1 MPINPAIASTLIG
14 GGMDILGGI
23 LGSSAQKKA
32 NQQNIKLQRE
42 QRAWE
47 ERMSNTAWQR
57 GMSDMLAAGMN
68 PMLAFSQGGASTPSV
83 SAATVNPVDAMSK
96 ATHSAGSK
104 AMQTIAMS
112 QGVANIDLTKA
123 QTTKAIE
130 EAKVAA
136 ITSANENTRQNLE
149 IERRGRE
156 IDQMISQAHLTDAQ
170 RKQLEDMLPYL
181 MRASGVETQ
190 LKEYQIPSAKAESE
204 LWKDLGQ
211 TGKGVGFGASVLDAV
226 KKAITL
232 IKGGK

>member
-14 GGMDILGGI
+14 GGVDILGGI

-32 NQQNIKLQRE
+32 NQTNIKLQRE

-68 PMLAFSQGGASTPSV
+68 PMLAFSQGGASTPGV

-112 QGVANIDLTKA
+112 QGVENIALTKA
-123 QTTKAIE
+123 QTDKAHS
-130 EAKVAA
+130 EAAVARVTA
-136 ITSANENTRQNLE
+136 ANEAAKQNQEWNLRRQQIYSMMENTS
-149 IERRGRE
+149 
-156 IDQMISQAHLTDAQ
+156 MTHAQ
-170 RKQLEDMLPYL
+170 RDRLAKELPYL
-181 MRASGVETQ
+181 LQGLQYRTE
-190 LKEYQIPSAKAESE
+190 LEKLQIPSAKAEAQFYE
-204 LWKDLGQ
+204 RL
-211 TGKGVGFGASVLDAV
+211 GVGSSAGSTIKNALQF
-226 KKAITL
+226 L
-232 IKGGK
+232 IEIMRTK